1 MDGADEG
8 LLALDRPLR
17 TAAPVWWP
25 RPAVYA
31 LLAYFGVLLTIGGV
45 LDDIRREFP
54 VIAMTGGFVG
64 LAGSLDLKPF
74 EMDGRGSGAAIGVKR
89 HAPRPSLRPAMS
101 ADPARAQGRT

>member
-74 EMDGRGSGAAIGVKR
+74 EMDGRG
-89 HAPRPSLRPAMS
+89 LR
-101 ADPARAQGRT
+101 GRDWSQTPCSKAVVASSNER